1 MTRKAVVDAL
11 RPRCSEKKNAIVFHR
26 APLPHESGAM
36 AASPGGDILA
46 QLACLLGK
54 EDVRIRKTEEER
66 PRISVYDVATL
77 VTGKAAR
84 KAAQDVGFVK
94 HHYTEV
100 AQNRED
106 QAGRSPHPPA
116 TVQDRPSVIALLQR
130 ASGVA

>member
-1 MTRKAVVDAL
+1 
-11 RPRCSEKKNAIVFHR
+11 
-26 APLPHESGAM
+26 M
-36 AASPGGDILA
+36 AASSGDDIKT
-46 QLACLLGK
+46 QLANILG
-54 EDVRIRKTEEER
+54 RPLARIGQIRKTDETP
-66 PRISVYDVATL
+66 PRISVLDVATL